1 MTTLV
6 DDRALSEILRGER
19 RIDGSVFTTGL
30 WYLRLCQ
37 AVLTTNSPVQG
48 SLSRPIA
55 VLPPSVQQ
63 AAFAA
68 LMSLPEDIGLLSLRE
83 LGPTMAELRSKY
95 RLNLLSS
102 EVLAAAKHLNASV
115 LLTTRSPHLE
125 DALAAENLELIRTER

>member
-125 DALAAENLELIRTER
+125 DALAAENLELNRTER

>member
-83 LGPTMAELRSKY
+83 LGPTMAELRRKY
-95 RLNLLSS
+95 RLNLCLLYTSPSPRDATLSRMPS
-102 EVLAAAKHLNASV
+102 SA
-115 LLTTRSPHLE
+115 
-125 DALAAENLELIRTER
+125 

>member
-63 AAFAA
+63 AAIAA

-125 DALAAENLELIRTER
+125 DALAAENLELIRTEG

>member
-63 AAFAA
+63 AAIAA

-83 LGPTMAELRSKY
+83 LGPTMAELRRKY

>member
-63 AAFAA
+63 AAIAA

>member
-83 LGPTMAELRSKY
+83 LGPTMAELLSKY

>member
-63 AAFAA
+63 AAIAA

-83 LGPTMAELRSKY
+83 LGPTMAELRRKY

-125 DALAAENLELIRTER
+125 DALAAENLELIRTEG

>member
-83 LGPTMAELRSKY
+83 LGPTMAELRRKY

>member
-48 SLSRPIA
+48 SLWRPIA

-63 AAFAA
+63 AAIAA

-125 DALAAENLELIRTER
+125 DALAAENLELIRTEG

>member
-63 AAFAA
+63 AAIAA
-68 LMSLPEDIGLLSLRE
+68 LVSLPEDIGLLSLRE
-83 LGPTMAELRSKY
+83 LGPTMAELRRKY

-125 DALAAENLELIRTER
+125 DALAAENLELIGTER

>member
-63 AAFAA
+63 AAIAA

-83 LGPTMAELRSKY
+83 LGPTMAELRRKY

-125 DALAAENLELIRTER
+125 DALAAENLELIGTER

>member
-63 AAFAA
+63 AAIAA
-68 LMSLPEDIGLLSLRE
+68 LVSLPQGIGLLSLRE
-83 LGPTMAELRSKY
+83 LGPTMAELRRKY